1 MDNIVEKVKEEMIQI
16 SNEKMKETNYDDWN
30 NHIKLVYENG
40 HKLAL
45 ERKANIEIVDLATI
59 LHDVARIIEV
69 GPIEE
74 HNVYGAEVAEK
85 ILKKYNY
92 PTEKIELVK
101 KCIYNHIDNPKNSVE
116 EEIVADADALAHFD
130 NLSMLYYISLGKRR
144 LNLEEAKK
152 FVKDKLEFDFC
163 KLSSYGKEKYKD
175 RYKNIIKT
183 LFGYNNTSS

>member
-16 SNEKMKETNYDDWN
+16 SNEKMKETKYDDWN

-59 LHDVARIIEV
+59 LHDVARIIGV

-85 ILKKYNY
+85 I
-92 PTEKIELVK
+92 
-101 KCIYNHIDNPKNSVE
+101 
-116 EEIVADADALAHFD
+116 
-130 NLSMLYYISLGKRR
+130 
-144 LNLEEAKK
+144 
-152 FVKDKLEFDFC
+152 
-163 KLSSYGKEKYKD
+163 
-175 RYKNIIKT
+175 
-183 LFGYNNTSS
+183 

>member
-1 MDNIVEKVKEEMIQI
+1 MDNIVEKVKKEMIHI

-59 LHDVARIIEV
+59 LHDVARIIGV

-144 LNLEEAKK
+144 LDLEEAKK
-152 FVKDKLEFDFC
+152 FVKNKLEFDFY
-163 KLSSYGKEKYKD
+163 KLSPYGKEKYKD
-175 RYKNIIKT
+175 RYENIIKT